1 MILLFGNNIVDRFS
15 GPKLTL
21 DTIKFE
27 NESNDKLKEYLK
39 NNNSELLS
47 NISNCTRVITI
58 KNDGAMPSNNLNIDI
73 DVDGKICDYKLD
85 STEVAKCTISDK
97 RMVLNLQRLSKN
109 AELKVIVWMLD
120 EKNEFKV
127 NYADD
132 KNSKTM
138 EIDNSTSYK
147 LSSVTILGLIIICIS
162 FGVLCKEMFAN
173 IYVKLE
179 NRNNERFEKLISTLI
194 NNTRER
200 DTDTDTGECESRKTD
215 DDGSF
220 EKAKEKLIEMIKE
233 SQKV

>member
-1 MILLFGNNIVDRFS
+1 
-15 GPKLTL
+15 
-21 DTIKFE
+21 
-27 NESNDKLKEYLK
+27 
-39 NNNSELLS
+39 
-47 NISNCTRVITI
+47 
-58 KNDGAMPSNNLNIDI
+58 
-73 DVDGKICDYKLD
+73 
-85 STEVAKCTISDK
+85 
-97 RMVLNLQRLSKN
+97 
-109 AELKVIVWMLD
+109 
-120 EKNEFKV
+120 
-127 NYADD
+127 
-132 KNSKTM
+132 M